1 MKKIRKKQQRKRK
14 EKEKESKYKK
24 ELKRFDLVLKEIFS
38 RAIGKIISI
47 ATGEKIE
54 EKLEDINREVK
65 LLKSLRPDMLFKAG
79 EKIFHIEI
87 QAQQDKTLPKRMLL
101 YSVGIEEKFGKEPV
115 QIVLFVGKGNPP
127 PSYFRSEFK
136 FLKFKVVD
144 MKKINPDEFL
154 KSDKPEEVV
163 LGVLAG
169 KYREKPEV
177 FKKVIR
183 KISKIVKN
191 KKELLKYMEDISFL
205 GSLFDVEIKI
215 EPMPIQIDI
224 RKTLFY
230 KWGER
235 EGEKRGIVKG
245 LKEGEKR
252 GLVKGLKQG
261 KKEGLKEGLKEGI
274 LGIIQVKFG
283 SSKAKQIKSLLDKIN
298 DINRLEKIKKEVIR
312 AENWDDF
319 FKALKNPNSK
329 NKNSKNE

>member
-1 MKKIRKKQQRKRK
+1 MKKIKKQKQRKKV
-14 EKEKESKYKK
+14 KYRLKK

-38 RAIGKIISI
+38 RAIRKIISI
-47 ATGEKIE
+47 ATGEKIR

-127 PSYFRSEFK
+127 PSVFRSEFK
-136 FLKFKVVD
+136 SLKFKVVD
-144 MKKINPDEFL
+144 WKKIDPDEFL
-154 KSDKPEEVV
+154 KSDKPEEVI

-177 FKKVIR
+177 FNKVIR
-183 KISKIVKN
+183 KISKIIKN

-205 GSLFDVEIKI
+205 GSLFDVEIKA

-230 KWGER
+230 KWGKQEGLR

-245 LKEGEKR
+245 LEKGEKR
-252 GLVKGLKQG
+252 GLIKGLK
-261 KKEGLKEGLKEGI
+261 KAIL
-274 LGIIQVKFG
+274 LGIQLKFG
-283 SSKAKQIKSLLDKIN
+283 SSKAKQIKNLLDKIN

-312 AENWDDF
+312 AENWEDF
-319 FKALKNPNSK
+319 TKAFRNHR
-329 NKNSKNE
+329 

>member
-1 MKKIRKKQQRKRK
+1 MKKIKKQKQKK
-14 EKEKESKYKK
+14 KVKYRLKK

-38 RAIGKIISI
+38 RAVGKIISV
-47 ATGEKIE
+47 ATGEKIK
-54 EKLEDINREVK
+54 EKLEDINQEVK

-79 EKIFHIEI
+79 DKIFHIEI

-127 PSYFRSEFK
+127 PSYFKSEFK
-136 FLKFKVVD
+136 FLKFRVVD
-144 MKKINPDEFL
+144 WKKIDPDEFL
-154 KSDKPEEVV
+154 KSDKPEEIV

-177 FKKVIR
+177 FNKVIR

-205 GSLFDVEIKI
+205 GGLFDVEIKI

-235 EGEKRGIVKG
+235 EGEKRG
-245 LKEGEKR
+245 EKR
-252 GLVKGLKQG
+252 GLIK
-261 KKEGLKEGLKEGI
+261 GLKEGLKKAI
-274 LGIIQVKFG
+274 FLDIQLKFG
-283 SSKAKQIKSLLDKIN
+283 SSKAKQIKKLLDKIN
-298 DINRLEKIKKEVIR
+298 DINRLEKIKKEVIK

-319 FKALKNPNSK
+319 IKVFRNHRNHR
-329 NKNSKNE
+329 

>member
-1 MKKIRKKQQRKRK
+1 MKKAKEQKQKTRKGYEYRR
-14 EKEKESKYKK
+14 

-54 EKLEDINREVK
+54 ENLEDINRELK

-115 QIVLFVGKGNPP
+115 QIVLFVGKGKPP
-127 PSYFRSEFK
+127 PSVFRTEFK
-136 FLKFKVVD
+136 TLKFKVVD
-144 MKKINPDEFL
+144 FKKIDPDEFL

-163 LGVLAG
+163 LGILAG

-177 FKKVIR
+177 FKKVVR

-191 KKELLKYMEDISFL
+191 EKELLKYMEDISFL
-205 GSLFDVEIKI
+205 GGLFDVEIKL

-235 EGEKRGIVKG
+235 EGEKRGIAKG

-252 GLVKGLKQG
+252 GLVKGLK
-261 KKEGLKEGLKEGI
+261 EGLKKAIFLD
-274 LGIIQVKFG
+274 IQLKFG
-283 SSKAKQIKSLLDKIN
+283 SQKAEQIKSLLDKIN
-298 DINRLEKIKKEVIR
+298 DINRLEKIKREVIKS
-312 AENWDDF
+312 EKWDDF
-319 FKALKNPNSK
+319 FKALKNLNSK
-329 NKNSKNE
+329 NKNSKGK

>member
-1 MKKIRKKQQRKRK
+1 MKKIRKKQRKRRK
-14 EKEKESKYKK
+14 EGKYKK
-24 ELKRFDLVLKEIFS
+24 ELKRFDLILKEIFS
-38 RAIGKIISI
+38 RAVGKIISI
-47 ATGEKIE
+47 ATGKKIK
-54 EKLEDINREVK
+54 EKLEDINRELK
-65 LLKSLRPDMLFKAG
+65 FLKSLRPDMLFKAG

-205 GSLFDVEIKI
+205 GGLFDVEIKA

-235 EGEKRGIVKG
+235 EGEKRGIAKG

-252 GLVKGLKQG
+252 GLVKGLK
-261 KKEGLKEGLKEGI
+261 EGLKEGLKKAI
-274 LGIIQVKFG
+274 LLDVKLKFG
-283 SSKAKQIKSLLDKIN
+283 SPKAEQIKSLLDKIS

-312 AENWDDF
+312 AETWDDF
-319 FKALKNPNSK
+319 LKAFKNSNSK
-329 NKNSKNE
+329 NKNSKNK

>member
-1 MKKIRKKQQRKRK
+1 MNKTKKRRKRRR
-14 EKEKESKYKK
+14 EEYKRRK
-24 ELKRFDLVLKEIFS
+24 ELKRFDLVLKEILS

-54 EKLEDINREVK
+54 EKLEDATREIK
-65 LLKSLRPDMLFKAG
+65 FLKSLRPDLIFKAG

-87 QAQQDKTLPKRMLL
+87 QAQQDKTLPKRMLI
-101 YSVGIEEKFGKEPV
+101 YSVVIEEKFGKEPV

-127 PSYFRSEFK
+127 PSYFKSEFK

-144 MKKINPDEFL
+144 WKKINPDEFL

-183 KISKIVKN
+183 KISKIIKN

-205 GSLFDVEIKI
+205 GSLFDVEIKA

-235 EGEKRGIVKG
+235 EGEKRGEKRGIVKG

-252 GLVKGLKQG
+252 GLVKGLK
-261 KKEGLKEGLKEGI
+261 EGLKKAI
-274 LGIIQVKFG
+274 LLDVKLKFG
-283 SSKAKQIKSLLDKIN
+283 SPKAEQIKNLLDKIN

-312 AENWDDF
+312 AEKWDDF
-319 FKALKNPNSK
+319 LKALKNQNSK
-329 NKNSKNE
+329 NKNSKNK

>member
-1 MKKIRKKQQRKRK
+1 MKKIKKQKQKK
-14 EKEKESKYKK
+14 KLKYRLKK

-38 RAIGKIISI
+38 RAVGKIISV
-47 ATGEKIE
+47 ATGEKIK
-54 EKLEDINREVK
+54 EKLEDINQEVK

-127 PSYFRSEFK
+127 PSYFKSEFK

-144 MKKINPDEFL
+144 LKKIDPDEFI

-169 KYREKPEV
+169 KYREKPEI
-177 FKKVIR
+177 FSKVIR

-205 GSLFDVEIKI
+205 GGLFDVEIKA
-215 EPMPIQIDI
+215 EHMPIQIDI

-230 KWGER
+230 KWGEQKGFEKGKKEGLK
-235 EGEKRGIVKG
+235 EGEQRGIVKG

-252 GLVKGLKQG
+252 GIVKGLEKG
-261 KKEGLKEGLKEGI
+261 EKRGLIKGLKKAIL
-274 LGIIQVKFG
+274 LGIQLKFG
-283 SSKAKQIKSLLDKIN
+283 SSKAKQIKKLLDKIN
-298 DINRLEKIKKEVIR
+298 DINRLEKIKKKVIR
-312 AENWDDF
+312 AENWEDF
-319 FKALKNPNSK
+319 TKAFRNHR
-329 NKNSKNE
+329 

>member
-1 MKKIRKKQQRKRK
+1 
-14 EKEKESKYKK
+14 
-24 ELKRFDLVLKEIFS
+24 
-38 RAIGKIISI
+38 
-47 ATGEKIE
+47 
-54 EKLEDINREVK
+54 
-65 LLKSLRPDMLFKAG
+65 MLFKAG
-79 EKIFHIEI
+79 DKIFHIEI

-101 YSVGIEEKFGKEPV
+101 YSVVIEEKFGKEPI

-127 PSYFRSEFK
+127 PSYFKSEFK
-136 FLKFKVVD
+136 TLKFKVVD
-144 MKKINPDEFL
+144 LKKIDPDEFL

-205 GSLFDVEIKI
+205 GGLFDVEIKA

-230 KWGER
+230 KWGEK
-235 EGEKRGIVKG
+235 EGEKRGILKG

-252 GLVKGLKQG
+252 GERRGLIKGLK
-261 KKEGLKEGLKEGI
+261 KAIL
-274 LGIIQVKFG
+274 LGIQLKFG
-283 SSKAKQIKSLLDKIN
+283 SSKAKQIKKLLDKIN
-298 DINRLEKIKKEVIR
+298 DINRLEKIKKEVIK
-312 AENWDDF
+312 AENWEDF
-319 FKALKNPNSK
+319 VKVFRKLSFSPSSFSTDHKK
-329 NKNSKNE
+329 

>member
-1 MKKIRKKQQRKRK
+1 MKRIRKKQQRKR
-14 EKEKESKYKK
+14 KESKYKK

-154 KSDKPEEVV
+154 RSDKPEEVV

-169 KYREKPEV
+169 KYKEKPEV
-177 FKKVIR
+177 FSKVVK
-183 KISKIVKN
+183 KISEIVKN
-191 KKELLKYMEDISFL
+191 EKEVLKYMNDINFL
-205 GSLFDVEIKI
+205 ASLFDIKI
-215 EPMPIQIDI
+215 KVKPMPIQVDI
-224 RKTLFY
+224 RKAPFY
-230 KWGER
+230 KWGKE
-235 EGEKRGIVKG
+235 EG

-252 GLVKGLKQG
+252 GIEKGA
-261 KKEGLKEGLKEGI
+261 I
-274 LGIIQVKFG
+274 SGIIQAKFG
-283 SSKAKQIKSLLDKIN
+283 SQRSKQIKSFLGKIENINLLKN
-298 DINRLEKIKKEVIR
+298 IKTEVIR
-312 AENWDDF
+312 AKTLEDF
-319 FKALKNPNSK
+319 IKFLQNL
-329 NKNSKNE
+329 KNSKKNRN